1 MCDGSLRSQSGR
13 LSAAVHNPFY
23 EILIMEYVYYHFRT
37 NSISETWNTG
47 IIEDFLRSTG
57 LFQGD
62 RFTAQK
68 PFLSLSL
75 MHVHDF
81 EGSWSGKD
89 YDPEKTNYISIVTS
103 DNWYWGVRKDPQ
115 IQAVFD
121 GLEQLL
127 HTEMRE
133 DW

>member
-1 MCDGSLRSQSGR
+1 MD
-13 LSAAVHNPFY
+13 
-23 EILIMEYVYYHFRT
+23 YVYYHFRT
-37 NSISETWNTG
+37 NSLSETWNTAE
-47 IIEDFLRSTG
+47 IEAFLRSTG

-62 RFTAQK
+62 RFTTQN
-68 PFLSLSL
+68 PFLSISL
-75 MHVHDF
+75 MNVKDF

-89 YDPEKTNYISIVTS
+89 YDPEKTNYIGVVTS
-103 DNWYWGVRKDPQ
+103 DNWYWGVRKDAR

-127 HTEMRE
+127 HTTIQE

>member
-1 MCDGSLRSQSGR
+1 MD
-13 LSAAVHNPFY
+13 
-23 EILIMEYVYYHFRT
+23 YVYYHFK
-37 NSISETWNTG
+37 SGDIAKTWSTAK
-47 IIEDFLRSTG
+47 IEQYLRSTG
-57 LFQGD
+57 LFPAD

-75 MHVHDF
+75 LHVKDF
-81 EGSWSGKD
+81 AGGWSSRD
-89 YDPEKTNYISIVTS
+89 YDPEKTNYIGIVTS
-103 DNWYWGVRKDPQ
+103 DNWYWGVRKDAR

-127 HTEMRE
+127 HTTIQE

>member
-1 MCDGSLRSQSGR
+1 MD
-13 LSAAVHNPFY
+13 
-23 EILIMEYVYYHFRT
+23 YVYYHFKT
-37 NSISETWNTG
+37 NRISETWDTAL
-47 IIEDFLRSTG
+47 IEDYLRSTG

-62 RFTAQK
+62 RFTSQR

-75 MHVHDF
+75 MNVKDF
-81 EGSWSGKD
+81 EGSWSGRD
-89 YDPEKTNYISIVTS
+89 YDPEKTNYIGVVTS

-127 HTEMRE
+127 HTEIQE